1 MTRGTNVGYKVGLG
15 VGPVSL
21 DSAAGDNGLLGL
33 IVIAIWKLLD
43 GLVKL
48 QLIDIS
54 FTHID

>member
-21 DSAAGDNGLLGL
+21 DSAAGDIGLFGL